1 MKTSRDGIALI
12 KRWEG
17 CRLTA
22 YQDSAGVWTIGYGTT
37 TAAGLGT
44 IKAGMTISQ
53 QQADDWLVAALVK
66 YEAAVSRALTRAPS
80 QNQFDAFVSL
90 CYNIGESAFSRSTAV
105 KLFNAGDIPGAANA
119 ILLWR
124 KAGGKVLP
132 GLENRRADERAL
144 FLAAKSNVVPTPQ
157 PVAKAGLWRRFWA
170 WLKGN

>member
-1 MKTSRDGIALI
+1 MKISRDGLALI

-22 YQDSAGVWTIGYGTT
+22 YQDSVGVWTIGYGIT

-44 IKAGMTISQ
+44 VKRGMTITQ

-66 YEAAVSRALTRAPS
+66 YEAAVSKALTRSPS
-80 QNQFDAFVSL
+80 QSQFDAFVSL
-90 CYNIGESAFSRSTAV
+90 CYNIGEGAFSRSTAV
-105 KLFNAGDIPGAANA
+105 KLFNAGDVLGAADA
-119 ILLWR
+119 FLLWR
-124 KAGGKVLP
+124 KAGGKVLQ
-132 GLENRRADERAL
+132 GLVNRRADERAL